1 MGMLQALKRRIL
13 ELSPEQL
20 AELRDWF
27 AAFDS
32 ETWDGQFEADVRA
45 AKPDE
50 QRGAPASSQ
59 GDSRH

>member
-32 ETWDGQFEADVRA
+32 ETWDGQFQADIRA
-45 AKPDE
+45 AKPGEPVDT
-50 QRGAPASSQ
+50 PPSK
-59 GDSRH
+59 DDPRH